1 MIRKNDSYSYN
12 VPLDMTTYSIIT
24 PEFIP
29 VIIDFGA
36 ASSYIVTRYVGSF
49 DYMSHGM
56 LNFMIPGHDMY
67 KFMTFCA
74 KKAVNKELKTKI
86 VSLFSFYGNDDPY
99 NIVDDSEGI
108 DKAVITYCK
117 ESTFSLVANYTPVML
132 MDWIWKEKKY
142 RSILQPYITIT
153 ERMQY
158 IPIQY
163 SNIIKEYDNIF
174 NYIKE
179 GTDKAVE
186 IIENSI
192 RLKSSYVIN
201 KYNIMVLEKY
211 NKDLKSPKLNS
222 KIKSMNT
229 FILKYE
235 SLLISNDMAML
246 EKVFDIKIPNQIDLD
261 KCFENLLVIKL
272 QNSKAKDKQQA
283 VNYLN
288 ILLSYQENLKPYLQF
303 YFTILELGLSD
314 TFTIWIK
321 KFKQSDI
328 YLFHNKNV
336 VQNERCIRWS
346 QSLMA
351 SIIL

>member
-1 MIRKNDSYSYN
+1 
-12 VPLDMTTYSIIT
+12 
-24 PEFIP
+24 
-29 VIIDFGA
+29 
-36 ASSYIVTRYVGSF
+36 
-49 DYMSHGM
+49 
-56 LNFMIPGHDMY
+56 
-67 KFMTFCA
+67 
-74 KKAVNKELKTKI
+74 
-86 VSLFSFYGNDDPY
+86 
-99 NIVDDSEGI
+99 
-108 DKAVITYCK
+108 
-117 ESTFSLVANYTPVML
+117 

-153 ERMQY
+153 ERAQY

-222 KIKSMNT
+222 KIKWMNT
-229 FILKYE
+229 IILKYE

-283 VNYLN
+283 YNHLN
-288 ILLSYQENLKPYLQF
+288 NLLLYQENLKPYLQF

-314 TFTIWIK
+314 TFKIWIK
-321 KFKQSDI
+321 KFKESDI
-328 YLFHNKNV
+328 YLFHIKNV
-336 VQNERCIRWS
+336 LQNERCIRWS